1 MQDVQKL
8 PRFYPSFG
16 NLAKK
21 KKGKKK
27 GESWMDV
34 RLHAFVCQ
42 VENKQNPP
50 ERPAES
56 FSDLSL
62 YDPAH

>member
-21 KKGKKK
+21 RKGKKARV
-27 GESWMDV
+27 GWMFDCTHLCVCVES
-34 RLHAFVCQ
+34 
-42 VENKQNPP
+42 KQNPP